1 MCLVEVANATSAD
14 ETGGICVSHSPS
26 SVHASQPPAAQAV
39 ETCRP
44 SIQAPALVT
53 AFSPTA
59 AIYNPTLGH
68 ACPQR
73 VRRCPDM
80 SDLRVLNEERRLHCS
95 CPVKSAGLKSNPP
108 NSTKA
113 KFSNADR
120 AAAGSST
127 ASDSAGPAV
136 FQIEIVVLEFSKFVL
151 KNFSKFC
158 ILFCIKLS
166 IFKHF

>member
-1 MCLVEVANATSAD
+1 MRQLSQRCAPHVD
-14 ETGGICVSHSPS
+14 ETQVSQVLLGICVSHSPS

-68 ACPQR
+68 ACPRR

-95 CPVKSAGLKSNPP
+95 CPVKSAGLPLDPDSGQKSRIRGGGEMASSPP
-108 NSTKA
+108 HTISIQIV
-113 KFSNADR
+113 
-120 AAAGSST
+120 
-127 ASDSAGPAV
+127 ASRELLV
-136 FQIEIVVLEFSKFVL
+136 IT
-151 KNFSKFC
+151 
-158 ILFCIKLS
+158 
-166 IFKHF
+166 